1 MRYESES
8 EMYPDVCRWLKDFL
22 ASRFQSAD
30 VDVYDLSQTPI
41 SRFLRNYN
49 VRDNFHLSGLHG
61 IFGLML
67 LDLFIIH
74 RSLLLSP
81 SSNARTTI

>member
-30 VDVYDLSQTPI
+30 VDV
-41 SRFLRNYN
+41 LRPFTNT
-49 VRDNFHLSGLHG
+49 NFS
-61 IFGLML
+61 
-67 LDLFIIH
+67 LFEK
-74 RSLLLSP
+74 L
-81 SSNARTTI
+81 